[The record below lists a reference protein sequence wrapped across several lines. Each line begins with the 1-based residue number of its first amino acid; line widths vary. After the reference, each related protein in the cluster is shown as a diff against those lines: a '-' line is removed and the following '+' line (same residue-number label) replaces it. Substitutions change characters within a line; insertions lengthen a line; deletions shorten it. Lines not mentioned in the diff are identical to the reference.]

1 MLCHKA
7 TLSQHDASR
16 NANETYIL
24 HRPMNIYDLCYQQS
38 HRRRSVRRDKNNG
51 NIRQKRTDLQQEA
64 DGCKNM
70 A

>member
-1 MLCHKA
+1 
-7 TLSQHDASR
+7 
-16 NANETYIL
+16 
-24 HRPMNIYDLCYQQS
+24 MNIYDLCYQQS